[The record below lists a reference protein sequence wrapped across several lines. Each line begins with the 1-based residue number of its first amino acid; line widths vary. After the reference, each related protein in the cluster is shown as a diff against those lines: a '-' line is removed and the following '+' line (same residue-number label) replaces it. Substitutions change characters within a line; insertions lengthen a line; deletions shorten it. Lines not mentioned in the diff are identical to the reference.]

1 MKQQFK
7 NRLDYRIKCEEA
19 AGKIRIPVLS
29 LFPFIVHLPDY
40 GTNQGCYSGTIYLD
54 AEVAGNYLVVSIQY
68 ETEKKKSDRWSGFDD
83 TVFEKS
89 AIPPILMDT
98 KKRLDTIY
106 ENTYKLSVKENRI
119 VLEFPVLK
127 NNGEVINK

>member
-1 MKQQFK
+1 
-7 NRLDYRIKCEEA
+7 
-19 AGKIRIPVLS
+19 
-29 LFPFIVHLPDY
+29 
-40 GTNQGCYSGTIYLD
+40 
-54 AEVAGNYLVVSIQY
+54 GNYLIVSIQY
-68 ETEKKKSDRWSGFDD
+68 EAEKKKSGRWNGFNGGSD
-83 TVFEKS
+83 VILEKS
-89 AIPPILMDT
+89 ISSQILSDT